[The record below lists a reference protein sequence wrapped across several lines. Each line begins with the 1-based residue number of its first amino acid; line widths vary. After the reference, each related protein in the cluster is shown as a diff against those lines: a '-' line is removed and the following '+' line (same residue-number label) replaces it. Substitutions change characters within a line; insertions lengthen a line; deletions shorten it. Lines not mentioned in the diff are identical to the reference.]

1 MQILRASSAKDTIRG
16 AFFESA
22 HIVTHPRSFMLVST
36 YALDRPFIS
45 PKGLADPT
53 DTAQRALILGRA
65 HETCTEG
72 FDQFMTKL
80 ATYFAERPSSIIRG
94 GGVAVTK
101 RHQIESIS
109 LQMLHLLSEMLKTS
123 SFGCFAEPLH
133 VSVVKL

>member
-1 MQILRASSAKDTIRG
+1 
-16 AFFESA
+16 
-22 HIVTHPRSFMLVST
+22 
-36 YALDRPFIS
+36 
-45 PKGLADPT
+45 
-53 DTAQRALILGRA
+53 
-65 HETCTEG
+65 
-72 FDQFMTKL
+72 MTKL